1 MQGRRVGRYV
11 LGPEIALGGMA
22 SVHLGRMLGRG
33 GFGKTVAM
41 KRLHAQYGRDPELV
55 TLFQDEARVTSALTH
70 ANIVMTLDVLEEL
83 GELYLVMEYV
93 HGASLSQIFRRL
105 PDQSPVPLRIGAG
118 IIAAMLDGLHA
129 AHEATDENGAPL
141 DIIHRDVSPQNVL
154 VSFQGVAKIADFGIA
169 TAAGRVHS
177 TGDGSVKGK
186 ISYMAPE
193 QLLGTPITAQ
203 TDIYSAGVV
212 LWETITGRRL
222 IDFNSTAENMRAVL
236 DLAIQAPSEVSVDV
250 PPELDAV
257 VMRAVER
264 TPAERFLSAKEMGTA
279 LRKAT
284 DVAHAAEIG
293 DWLRAERP
301 HLLEMREKSLAALQR
316 AMGGPTG
323 TAVGLGPVALPQT
336 SDKNIAGEAETVA
349 GRSDD
354 GREGASREPSSEPS
368 YWTGAELPARA
379 RRFFPTLTI
388 LLALG
393 ITGVLVAIAAT
404 KPSPAP
410 LSPSASASIAA
421 TIASSASSP
430 APSNESVAVTTA
442 TAASSA
448 PVTMGSNE
456 PPPLPASAIP
466 TTPTSSS
473 TRPDSTG
480 SAAAAPSPSRKCR
493 IVPSLDSAGHT
504 KFTEVCR

>member
-11 LGPEIALGGMA
+11 LGPEIASGGMA

-41 KRLHAQYGRDPELV
+41 KRLHAQYGRDPEFM

-83 GELYLVMEYV
+83 DELYLVMEYV
-93 HGASLSQIFRRL
+93 HGASLSQILRRL
-105 PDQSPVPLRIGAG
+105 ADQNPVPLRIGVG

-129 AHEATDENGAPL
+129 AHEATDENGEAL

-154 VSFQGVAKIADFGIA
+154 VSFQGVAKIADFGISR
-169 TAAGRVHS
+169 AAGRVHS

-193 QLLGTPITAQ
+193 QLLGTPLTAQ
-203 TDIYSAGVV
+203 TDIYAAGVV

-222 IDFNSTAENMRAVL
+222 IDFDSMAENMRAVL
-236 DLAIQAPSEVSVDV
+236 DLAIAAPSELSVDV
-250 PPELDAV
+250 PHELDAV

-264 TPAERFLSAKEMGTA
+264 APADRFVSARDMGTA

-293 DWLRAERP
+293 DWRRAERP

-323 TAVGLGPVALPQT
+323 TAVGLGPPAPPQVG
-336 SDKNIAGEAETVA
+336 DENIAGEAETLT

-354 GREGASREPSSEPS
+354 GREGASREPSSNPS
-368 YWTGAELPARA
+368 YWTGADLPPRA
-379 RRFFPTLTI
+379 RSLFPTLTI
-388 LLALG
+388 LFALVLA
-393 ITGVLVAIAAT
+393 GVLFAMTAT

-410 LSPSASASIAA
+410 FSPGASTSMAA
-421 TIASSASSP
+421 TVTSSASSP
-430 APSNESVAVTTA
+430 APSGTSVAVTTA

-448 PVTMGSNE
+448 PVAMGADE
-456 PPPLPASAIP
+456 PPALPRRGIRTA
-466 TTPTSSS
+466 PTSSG

-480 SAAAAPSPSRKCR
+480 AAAASPSRKCR
-493 IVPSLDSAGHT
+493 IVPSVDSAGHT